1 MPSIIPSYVYTLFAS
16 LIVGSILI
24 CACALST
31 LNLKN
36 EATQQQLSNISEYV
50 ATESLELTSHAQADN
65 LTATLSLTLP
75 TSVGDQRYW
84 IQIKNDTAKTWVEV
98 GLGTTPTNS
107 QQRTY
112 IPTDAAASG
121 TYVSGLGVATL
132 ECTSND
138 SGVYLSL
145 FGGS

>member
-24 CACALST
+24 SACALST

-36 EATQQQLSNISEYV
+36 EAAQQQLSNIAEYV
-50 ATESLELTSHAQADN
+50 ATESLELTSHAKTDN
-65 LTATLSLTLP
+65 STATLSLTLP

-84 IQIKNDTAKTWVEV
+84 IQLKNDTARTWVEV
-98 GLGTTPTNS
+98 GLGITPVTS

-112 IPTDAAASG
+112 IPADAAASG

-132 ECTSND
+132 ECTSNG
-138 SGVYLSL
+138 SEVYLSL
-145 FGGS
+145 SGGS